1 MIKKTQEE
9 KLDLD
14 SYRELNKWII
24 SYTSDDDYKNYIR
37 KIHKLPKDKELRS
50 KNLNVR
56 VSEETLKRFEDI
68 QSILGCSKGDIVE
81 RSSRIMHELAKMYFQ
96 VGLSPLYDKDYS
108 NSIAL
113 EYFLLGFKGNS
124 ALNDIHYDSNKYNY
138 NPDHPDYSFDP
149 HDPKYLV
156 AEDESEYIKGEID

>member
-1 MIKKTQEE
+1 MKKITEEE
-9 KLDLD
+9 KLHLD
-14 SYRELNKWII
+14 NYRELKKYII
-24 SYTSDDDYKNYIR
+24 SYTSDADYKDYIR
-37 KIHKLPKDKELRS
+37 KIHKMPKDKELRS

-56 VSEETLKRFEDI
+56 VSEETLNRFEEI

-81 RSSRIMHELAKMYFQ
+81 RSSRIMYELAEMYFQ

-108 NSIAL
+108 NSIIL
-113 EYFLLGFKGNS
+113 EYLLLGFKGNS
-124 ALNDIHYDSNKYNY
+124 FLNDIHYDVNKYNY

-156 AEDESEYIKGEID
+156 AEDKLDKID

>member
-1 MIKKTQEE
+1 MIKRTQEE
-9 KLDLD
+9 KLHLD
-14 SYRELNKWII
+14 SYRELKKYII
-24 SYTSDDDYKNYIR
+24 SYTSDDDYKDYIR

-56 VSEETLKRFEDI
+56 VSEETLKRFEEI

-81 RSSRIMHELAKMYFQ
+81 RSSRIMYELAEMYFQ

-113 EYFLLGFKGNS
+113 EYFLLGYKDNS
-124 ALNDIHYDSNKYNY
+124 TLNDIHCDVNKYNY
-138 NPDHPDYSFDP
+138 NPDNPE
-149 HDPKYLV
+149 YLV
-156 AEDESEYIKGEID
+156 AEDEPKYIKDKID